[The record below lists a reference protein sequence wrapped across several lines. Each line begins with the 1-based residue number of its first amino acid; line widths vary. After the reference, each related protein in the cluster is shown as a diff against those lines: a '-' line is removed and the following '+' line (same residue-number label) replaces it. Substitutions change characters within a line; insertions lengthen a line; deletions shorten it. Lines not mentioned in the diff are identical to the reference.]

1 MKNPSFDARTL
12 DPRLFDLN
20 NPHWYLHVP
29 RGAASYVY
37 KQRAKTER
45 RVSLASVVSSVAKA
59 VDARRR
65 ISYKL
70 GLRRRS
76 LLMF

>member
-29 RGAASYVY
+29 RGADSSVY
-37 KQRAKTER
+37 KQRAKAER
-45 RVSLASVVSSVAKA
+45 RMSLAK
-59 VDARRR
+59 RRQQR
-65 ISYKL
+65 K
-70 GLRRRS
+70 GGRS